1 MKKKRNIIIAA
12 MLLLTLVLPVRAQV
26 FIMEEDEGPERNVLG
41 VNGTWSNVIVH
52 GSTDD
57 QANYGPIG
65 NGLLIMTAFGAC
77 YLMGKRRKD
86 EC

>member
-1 MKKKRNIIIAA
+1 MKKKRNIIIVA

-26 FIMEEDEGPERNVLG
+26 FIMEEDEVGNRNVLG
-41 VNGTWSNVIVH
+41 ANGTWNNVIVH

-57 QANYGPIG
+57 QANFVPIG
-65 NGLLIMTAFGAC
+65 NGLLIITALGTC